1 MAIIYSYQTNTNIL
15 ATDLI
20 IGSSTKVV
28 NGKKKN
34 VTKNFGIGNIAEFY
48 NEISAI
54 AIAGQNNFFFQ
65 NLIAPGRKPGT
76 ISFISGG
83 GTGTLFSNI
92 TTLRISK
99 SATSGN
105 VVIDYINTLV
115 DKTIIIAQCD
125 DLNNF
130 GTYKFNS
137 ITPVTGDPNFFDIV
151 IESVEAHGSIQEDK
165 FYAFAVYPG
174 DGGGSNYIF
183 TSPLVDTDGT
193 VTIDQSSSISDGYL
207 SALDWNTFNSKQEEI
222 SGIGFVKAF
231 GTTLSYDDTSYYP
244 YPDGSI
250 NEYIVGDGSIATFPV
265 LTGFVPY
272 EGATSDVLLGNFGIS
287 LTNVEF
293 SNSPSYVP
301 TNTVGNM
308 YWGDTDGTVNLVL
321 KGGNV
326 VLQVGQEQ
334 VLRVVNKT
342 ATNINLL
349 ESNYQA
355 VRITGAQGQRIKV
368 DLALATS
375 DSLSAETIGLVT
387 ETINNNQ
394 EGFVTTSGLVR
405 GINTTGSLQGE
416 SWADG
421 DVLYLSPTV
430 AGRATKIKPVAPSH
444 LVIIGYVVHAHIT
457 QGSIFVKVD
466 NGYELEEL
474 HNVTSTNF
482 TTPISTDSV
491 LTYDITTSLWKRL
504 TLANLKTYLTNIRRN
519 SQSGNIN
526 YCGYAPAGSLESSA
540 VWTITKITVAT
551 NGTVTTQVFNN
562 VTWTS
567 VPF

>member
-1 MAIIYSYQTNTNIL
+1 MSKISYYPSAETPLELSDRLIGTEAIRLIPSATPL
-15 ATDLI
+15 A
-20 IGSSTKVV
+20 
-28 NGKKKN
+28 
-34 VTKNFGIGNIAEFY
+34 TKNFSLGELLNLFSNNFPAASLQAVLDAGNTATQNITLIGNIDSTSIEPTNIKDILGSEGTTFQY
-48 NEISAI
+48 LSK
-54 AIAGQNNFFFQ
+54 AGAGINWVDLPQS
-65 NLIAPGRKPGT
+65 NLQSVLDAGNT
-76 ISFISGG
+76 A
-83 GTGTLFSNI
+83 TQNI
-92 TTLRISK
+92 TLIGSVSSTLIIP
-99 SATSGN
+99 GN
-105 VVIDYINTLV
+105 IEDEGEGIGLV
-115 DKTIIIAQCD
+115 GQVLTK
-125 DLNNF
+125 
-130 GTYKFNS
+130 S
-137 ITPVTGDPNFFDIV
+137 ITGVIWADSPSSFTAGLNDVLIVGNTATNDIV
-151 IESVEAHGSIQEDK
+151 LIGDIKSTTITPENIVDINSSTGLDGQVLLKKAGGIEWKDV
-165 FYAFAVYPG
+165 P
-174 DGGGSNYIF
+174 NP
-183 TSPLVDTDGT
+183 PL
-193 VTIDQSSSISDGYL
+193 
-207 SALDWNTFNSKQEEI
+207 
-222 SGIGFVKAF
+222 
-231 GTTLSYDDTSYYP
+231 DDY
-244 YPDGSI
+244 
-250 NEYIVGDGSIATFPV
+250 
-265 LTGFVPY
+265 VPY
-272 EGATSDVLLGNFGIS
+272 EGATTDVLLGGFGIS

-293 SNSPSYVP
+293 SNSPSYIPVATP
-301 TNTVGNM
+301 GNM

-430 AGRATKIKPVAPSH
+430 AGRITKVKPVAPNH

>member
-1 MAIIYSYQTNTNIL
+1 MSKISYYPSAETPLELSDRLIGTEAIRLIPSATPL
-15 ATDLI
+15 A
-20 IGSSTKVV
+20 
-28 NGKKKN
+28 
-34 VTKNFGIGNIAEFY
+34 TKNFSLGELLNLFSNNFPAASLQAVLDTGNTATQNITLIGNIDSTSIEPTNIKDILGSEGTTFQY
-48 NEISAI
+48 LSK
-54 AIAGQNNFFFQ
+54 AGAGINWVDLPQS
-65 NLIAPGRKPGT
+65 NLQSVLDAGNT
-76 ISFISGG
+76 A
-83 GTGTLFSNI
+83 TQNI
-92 TTLRISK
+92 TLIGSVSSTLIIP
-99 SATSGN
+99 GN
-105 VVIDYINTLV
+105 IEDEGEGIGLV
-115 DKTIIIAQCD
+115 GQVLTK
-125 DLNNF
+125 
-130 GTYKFNS
+130 S
-137 ITPVTGDPNFFDIV
+137 ITGVIWADSPSSFTAGLNDVLIVGNTATNDIV
-151 IESVEAHGSIQEDK
+151 LIGDIKSTTITPENIVDINSSTGLDGQVLLKKAGGIEWKDV
-165 FYAFAVYPG
+165 P
-174 DGGGSNYIF
+174 NP
-183 TSPLVDTDGT
+183 PL
-193 VTIDQSSSISDGYL
+193 
-207 SALDWNTFNSKQEEI
+207 
-222 SGIGFVKAF
+222 
-231 GTTLSYDDTSYYP
+231 DDY
-244 YPDGSI
+244 
-250 NEYIVGDGSIATFPV
+250 
-265 LTGFVPY
+265 VPY
-272 EGATSDVLLGNFGIS
+272 EGATTDVLLGGFGIS

-293 SNSPSYVP
+293 SNSPSYIPVATP
-301 TNTVGNM
+301 GNM

-430 AGRATKIKPVAPSH
+430 AGRITKVKPVAPNH